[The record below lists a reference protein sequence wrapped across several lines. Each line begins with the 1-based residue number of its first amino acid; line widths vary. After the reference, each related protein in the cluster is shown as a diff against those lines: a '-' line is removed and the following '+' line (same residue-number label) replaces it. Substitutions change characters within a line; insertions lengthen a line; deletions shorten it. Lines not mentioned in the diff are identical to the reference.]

1 MTNTIIGLDCGASH
15 SSMVIWDSTGKISER
30 HDLPGAN
37 LDLINTL
44 ETKTLFLQELEKISQ
59 YRDAYW
65 VVGMA
70 GLDSGA
76 EVYEADKWFRDILE
90 TALPYS
96 GLEVMSDIEL
106 VIWAGSPTG
115 VGIGLI
121 AGTGSN
127 CLGRNSLGTSKKVG
141 GMSHILSDEGGGF
154 SMGWRGLHLITKMAD
169 GREEKTSL
177 LREVLSLYNVEDV
190 IALKNFL
197 VSTFQMKVQ
206 VSRSAPLLLDASTR
220 GERGAGKIVA
230 EESLEL
236 IRMIAVVNETL
247 GPEILPVYLGGSL
260 FDDRDYR
267 DMLAVNLKRYF
278 PQQKVFHVRPIEGA
292 LNYAKKNLK

>member
-15 SSMVIWDSTGKISER
+15 SSMVIWDSSGKVSER

-37 LDLINTL
+37 LDLINTS
-44 ETKTLFLQELEKISQ
+44 ETKTLFLQEFEKITQ
-59 YRDAYW
+59 FRDAHW

-76 EVYEADKWFRDILE
+76 EVYEADKWFRNILE
-90 TALPYS
+90 TAIPYS
-96 GLEVMSDIEL
+96 GLEVMSDIDL
-106 VIWAGSPTG
+106 VIWAGSPVG

-127 CLGRNSLGTSKKVG
+127 CLGRNSAGVSKKVG
-141 GMSHILSDEGGGF
+141 GMSHILSDEGAGF
-154 SMGWRGLHLITKMAD
+154 SIGWKGLHLVTKMYD
-169 GREEKTSL
+169 GREEKTQL
-177 LREVLSLYNVEDV
+177 LHEVLSLYNVEDV

-197 VSTFQMKVQ
+197 LATLQMKVQ
-206 VSRSAPLLLDASTR
+206 VARTAPLLLDASTR
-220 GERGAGKIVA
+220 GERAAGKIVA

-236 IRMIAVVNETL
+236 VRMIGVVNEAL

-267 DMLAVNLKRYF
+267 DMLAVNLTRYF

-292 LNYAKKNLK
+292 LNYVKKNLK